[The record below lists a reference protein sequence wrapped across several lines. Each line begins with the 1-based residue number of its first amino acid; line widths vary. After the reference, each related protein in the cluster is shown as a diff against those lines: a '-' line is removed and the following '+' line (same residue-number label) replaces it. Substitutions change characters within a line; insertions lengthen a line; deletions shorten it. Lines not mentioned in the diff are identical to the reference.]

1 MEEVNGLKSQNYN
14 MLGNDTTFFC
24 MPGCSLVIKFFFVFF
39 FLVDSPDTVMEVL
52 SEVEVVERSMV
63 EGDIKEDVEM
73 EDGSGE
79 QPEKIRRI

>member
-1 MEEVNGLKSQNYN
+1 M
-14 MLGNDTTFFC
+14 C
-24 MPGCSLVIKFFFVFF
+24 VFF

-63 EGDIKEDVEM
+63 EGDIKEEDVEM

-79 QPEKIRRI
+79 